1 MDMKKKTNPAERENI
16 ALEDEKLLQVTGG
29 YDSPTINDEPKEE
42 EERKKKRQPVVN
54 PDAVPYYSPDYELKP

>member
-1 MDMKKKTNPAERENI
+1 MDMKKKTNPAERENN
-16 ALEDEKLLQVTGG
+16 ALADEKLLQVTGG

-42 EERKKKRQPVVN
+42 EKRRKQRPPVVN